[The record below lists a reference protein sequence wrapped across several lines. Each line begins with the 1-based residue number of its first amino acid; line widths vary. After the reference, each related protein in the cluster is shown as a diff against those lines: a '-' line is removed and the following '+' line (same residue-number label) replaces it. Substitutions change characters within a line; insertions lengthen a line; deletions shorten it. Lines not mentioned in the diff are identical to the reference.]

1 MTTNDD
7 WPTDALQPPAPPAPP
22 QPEAAAEPEGPDP
35 VGQPDQPEQPDPAAQ
50 AQPGQHRA
58 APEVGSVA
66 AEAVKLFGALADMAR
81 QQGGEVGAGVGG
93 AVDHAAA
100 TMKEIN
106 DHLATD
112 AAECKYCP
120 VCRTVNLVR
129 ETSPEVRAHLTSA
142 ASSLLQAAAGLLE
155 TLPQPGQV
163 AKGDA
168 DIPPRGAAVE
178 HIDLDA
184 GEEPAAPAAPAAPA
198 VPAAPAAHYPPDP
211 PDYPMTAPPPAPPA
225 VADPRPGG
233 PEATWSTPP
242 PPPASD
248 SWTDSWMGSW
258 ADSTTPRGSGQP

>member
-1 MTTNDD
+1 MTTND
-7 WPTDALQPPAPPAPP
+7 
-22 QPEAAAEPEGPDP
+22 E
-35 VGQPDQPEQPDPAAQ
+35 

-58 APEVGSVA
+58 AAPEVGSVA
-66 AEAVKLFGALADMAR
+66 EEAVKLFGALADMAR
-81 QQGGEVGAGVGG
+81 QQGGEVGAGLGG

-155 TLPQPGQV
+155 TLPQPGQG
-163 AKGDA
+163 ATADA
-168 DIPPRGAAVE
+168 DGPPRGAAVE
-178 HIDLDA
+178 HIDLDG
-184 GEEPAAPAAPAAPA
+184 GETAEPPAPAAPTAPTAA
-198 VPAAPAAHYPPDP
+198 YPPDP
-211 PDYPMTAPPPAPPA
+211 PDYPMTAPSPPAPEP
-225 VADPRPGG
+225 
-233 PEATWSTPP
+233 TWSTPP
-242 PPPASD
+242 PPPPVSD

-258 ADSTTPRGSGQP
+258 TDSATPRGSGQP